1 MYKGQLLC
9 QRYKTEK
16 LADNYTSLQFISKI
30 LVLFLQILV
39 HYLKKSYPMK
49 RMLLMSSLFLS
60 ALVNAQTKTDP
71 HTRASKWHY
80 ASQFDGSIFS
90 SAITSGAYA
99 GDPIIRYAPF
109 FNIGHTIH
117 NEFNNLT
124 GAIIGIG
131 IKNIGF
137 IEKRGDTT
145 FKKRVYAFGV
155 NAALKFG
162 DMKTNRFVFLGAGL
176 DLPFNYKE
184 KQFVNRS
191 DKRKSSEWFS
201 TATPQFLPNVFI
213 GFVRKSFSVK
223 LQYYPVNF
231 LNENNAKYK
240 EEKVNL
246 ILLSFGHD
254 FRFFV
259 DKSNPNK
266 KHLEFE
272 M

>member
-1 MYKGQLLC
+1 MKKTLL
-9 QRYKTEK
+9 
-16 LADNYTSLQFISKI
+16 
-30 LVLFLQILV
+30 V
-39 HYLKKSYPMK
+39 
-49 RMLLMSSLFLS
+49 SSLLLS
-60 ALVNAQTKTDP
+60 ALANGQTKTDL
-71 HTRASKWHY
+71 HASKWHY
-80 ASQFDGSIFS
+80 ASQLDGSIFS
-90 SAITSGAYA
+90 TAITSGTNA
-99 GDPIIRYAPF
+99 GDPIVRYAPF

-117 NEFNNLT
+117 NEFNNYS
-124 GAIIGIG
+124 GAILGVG

-162 DMKTNRFVFLGAGL
+162 DMKTNRFGFIGAGV

-191 DKRKSSEWFS
+191 DKQKSSEWFS
-201 TATPQFLPNVFI
+201 TATPQFLPNVFV
-213 GFVRKSFSVK
+213 GFVRKTFSVK

-231 LNENNAKYK
+231 LNENRSTYK
-240 EEKVNL
+240 GEKVNL
-246 ILLSFGHD
+246 LLLSFGHD
-254 FRFFV
+254 FKFFV

>member
-1 MYKGQLLC
+1 MKKTLL
-9 QRYKTEK
+9 
-16 LADNYTSLQFISKI
+16 I
-30 LVLFLQILV
+30 
-39 HYLKKSYPMK
+39 
-49 RMLLMSSLFLS
+49 SSLFISVL
-60 ALVNAQTKTDP
+60 ANAQTKTAI
-71 HTRASKWHY
+71 HASKWHY
-80 ASQFDGSIFS
+80 ASQLDGSIFS
-90 SAITSGAYA
+90 TAITSGSNS

-117 NEFNNLT
+117 NEFNNYN
-124 GAIIGIG
+124 GAILGVG

-162 DMKTNRFVFLGAGL
+162 DMKTNRFCFIGAGV

-191 DKRKSSEWFS
+191 DKQKSSEWFS
-201 TATPQFLPNVFI
+201 TATPQFLPNVFV
-213 GFVRKSFSVK
+213 GFVRKTFSVK

-231 LNENNAKYK
+231 LNENRPTYK
-240 EEKVNL
+240 GEKVNL
-246 ILLSFGHD
+246 LLLSFGHD
-254 FRFFV
+254 FKFFV